1 MLTSLKNEIFEMIW
15 IWIKTWNIMGD
26 ETRLFF
32 RSWINFRNY
41 LFLNSNNIFIFLS
54 EHLKYVILNIVFL
67 CFRLQVLA
75 KVMSAKYLHREIRY
89 EISKQKEW
97 KYFSTDILD
106 PIVSQTWIIATHR
119 TLSNKNKKQKY
130 ISI

>member
-1 MLTSLKNEIFEMIW
+1 
-15 IWIKTWNIMGD
+15 MGD

-89 EISKQKEW
+89 EIRKQKE
-97 KYFSTDILD
+97 
-106 PIVSQTWIIATHR
+106 
-119 TLSNKNKKQKY
+119 
-130 ISI
+130 